1 MKSVMRLVSV
11 VSVGISLIV
20 LSGCS
25 TVAEED
31 LADLQSPNDVVKRQ
45 AIERVGK
52 GLTFPL
58 KLVEF
63 LMSRANEEKAAGVM
77 IALLR
82 SGKESKETQ
91 LSLINALGRLGKE
104 AEPPVVA
111 LIEELK
117 DPDHDIRDKAVEAL
131 GKTKNRKASAP
142 LVKLLNE
149 ETDKNPIIW
158 ALGEIGDPKAIPALN
173 PLLDSE
179 DKYVRFNARKALA
192 KIGTGQVEGSSQTK
206 IEGTL
211 ERKGPLEYLKMAFDK
226 YQDAMSAIFHK
237 IAGTKNRA

>member
-1 MKSVMRLVSV
+1 MMRLVSV

-91 LSLINALGRLGKE
+91 LSLINTLGQLGKE
-104 AEPPVVA
+104 ADPPVVA

-117 DPDHDIRDKAVEAL
+117 DQDHDIRAKAIEAL
-131 GKTKNRKASAP
+131 GKTKNREASAP
-142 LVKLLNE
+142 LVKLLDE
-149 ETDKNPIIW
+149 ETDKNLTIIW

-179 DKYVRFNARKALA
+179 NKYVRFNARKALA

>member
-1 MKSVMRLVSV
+1 MRLVSI

-25 TVAEED
+25 TVAEKD
-31 LADLQSPNDVVKRQ
+31 LADLQSPNEVVKTQ

-52 GLTFPL
+52 GLAFPL
-58 KLVEF
+58 NLVEF
-63 LMSRANEEKAAGVM
+63 LMSRANEEKAAGIM

-82 SGKESKETQ
+82 SGKESKVTQ
-91 LSLINALGRLGKE
+91 LSLINTLGQLGKE
-104 AEPPVVA
+104 ADPPVVA

-117 DPDHDIRDKAVEAL
+117 DQDHDIRAKAIEAL
-131 GKTKNRKASAP
+131 GKTKSRQASAP
-142 LVKLLNE
+142 LVKLLDE
-149 ETDKNPIIW
+149 ETDKNLTIIW
-158 ALGEIGDPKAIPALN
+158 ALGEIGDPQAIPALN

-192 KIGTGQVEGSSQTK
+192 KIGTGQVEDSSQTK

-226 YQDAMSAIFHK
+226 YQDAMWAIFYK